1 MASQAQEIRSI
12 WPYEEQADIGP
23 LAPISIGSRGTP
35 AHRGIGLRERT
46 DFPVMLCEGPHVAH
60 CRAVELSA
68 TGIVVERGRELS
80 EREQRSLFK
89 LELFLPEQPRP
100 VRVLAKVA
108 RRAGSSSYALK
119 FVLISDVDRLT
130 LMEHLDLQQRDSLDL
145 LRDLEHSAA

>member
-1 MASQAQEIRSI
+1 MATPTQEIRSI
-12 WPYEEQADIGP
+12 WPYQQQGDPRSLEA
-23 LAPISIGSRGTP
+23 ISINRRGTP

-46 DFPVMLCEGPHVAH
+46 NFPVLLCEGPHVAH
-60 CRAVELSA
+60 CRATELSA
-68 TGIVVERGRELS
+68 TGIVIERGRELS

-130 LMEHLDLQQRDSLDL
+130 LMEHLDLQQRDSLEL

>member
-1 MASQAQEIRSI
+1 MASPAQEIRSI
-12 WPYEEQADIGP
+12 WPYQQQADIGP
-23 LAPISIGSRGTP
+23 IAPVFSSSRGTP
-35 AHRGIGLRERT
+35 AQRGIGLRERT
-46 DFPVMLCEGPHVAH
+46 
-60 CRAVELSA
+60 ELSA
-68 TGIVVERGRELS
+68 TGIVIERGRELS

-89 LELFLPEQPRP
+89 LELFLPEQSHP

-130 LMEHLDLQQRDSLDL
+130 LMEHLDLQQRDSLEL

>member
-1 MASQAQEIRSI
+1 MASPAQEIRSI
-12 WPYEEQADIGP
+12 WPYKQQAEV
-23 LAPISIGSRGTP
+23 APIAPVFSSNRGTP

-46 DFPVMLCEGPHVAH
+46 DFPVLLCEGPHVAH
-60 CRAVELSA
+60 CRATELSA
-68 TGIVVERGRELS
+68 TGIVIERGRELS

-100 VRVLAKVA
+100 VRLLAKVA

-130 LMEHLDLQQRDSLDL
+130 LMEHLDRQQRDSLEL